1 MDFCRALA
9 TAVLGNPETV
19 TFIEVNSKT
28 RFSSLTERKTDAV
41 MYSSTWTL
49 GREST
54 YGISFPAI
62 YLFDGQ
68 GLMVRHQSN
77 IKSLTDLN
85 GKSVCVT
92 ENTTTH
98 TTILNIIERN
108 RLNTK
113 IVFANGDAFF
123 RGNCDAYTA
132 DRINLATNRASRADR
147 TDRYDILPL
156 TLSREPIGP
165 MIRNDDPQWDRIVRS
180 VVHALILAEEAGIT
194 QTNVEEIR
202 RVSNSTEV
210 ENLLGANT
218 QIGHMLGLDPEWAF
232 RAIKAV
238 GNYGEVFNRHFG
250 PNTPIGMDRGPNR
263 PWSEGGLLYAPLFR

>member
-28 RFSSLTERKTDAV
+28 RFTSLTERKTDAV

-98 TTILNIIERN
+98 TTIRNVIERN

-194 QTNVEEIR
+194 QMNVEEIR
-202 RVSNSTEV
+202 RVGNSPEV
-210 ENLLGANT
+210 ENLLGANA